1 MKIEELSLMGQYVSD
16 ISYLSHLNNL
26 RSLDI
31 SFTYVDTVEPL
42 LRCNTL
48 QKLDISDTHIKDIT
62 PLKDLPNLDTLR
74 MWNLWLDRSQVD
86 ELKDNLP
93 DLNVV
98 DYQWDLY
105 EKDSIDRVVPK
116 LKVTLN

>member
-16 ISYLSHLNNL
+16 ISFLTHLDNL

-31 SFTYVDTVEPL
+31 SFTYVDNVGPL
-42 LRCNTL
+42 LRCKNL
-48 QKLDISDTHIKDIT
+48 RKLDISDTHIKDIT
-62 PLKDLPNLDTLR
+62 PLKNLPNLETLK

-86 ELKDNLP
+86 ELKKSLP

-116 LKVTLN
+116 LRVRLN